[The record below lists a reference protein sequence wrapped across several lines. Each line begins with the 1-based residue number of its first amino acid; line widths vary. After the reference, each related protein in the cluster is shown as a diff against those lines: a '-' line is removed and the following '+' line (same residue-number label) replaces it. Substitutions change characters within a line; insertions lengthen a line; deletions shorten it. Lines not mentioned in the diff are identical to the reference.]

1 MSRGSSLRNL
11 QKVSVQL
18 KMPERPSSPA
28 LLTVIWFVW
37 LRLSQAQIQT
47 DEASESTQE
56 KTEFESFSFSIKEVS
71 EGPAVLN
78 VLKVSLLWENLELV
92 SAAGRPSMPAGLRAK
107 PNMQELQIEYHLIKN
122 SKYLPSIRTAV
133 LALGLKC
140 DVGVWEIVDLDS
152 CHLAP
157 GQQLSV
163 AVAPGDLRWEVSPAA
178 GGAVSAGDYSCWD
191 SRGRLLH
198 TVRLRLGHPPGLLS
212 ISCQVP
218 NHMLV
223 RCSWVDLVDTFLPGE
238 YTASFRG
245 QGDWEPCVVDAVR
258 KQCEVHHP
266 AFWQALHTLRVT
278 ETNGLGSCTTTN
290 RFALHT
296 LLKPDPPESVSV
308 RQIEGFSTRLMVSW
322 NFPSSWPLEHA
333 FPLLFHI
340 RYRPLGSMFWSE
352 LLSTA
357 CSEMISDALAGHVH
371 QVQVRAQDEINNDS
385 QWSDWSPV
393 VLVRP
398 WEVPAT
404 TQPTE
409 DATEHDVF
417 TFQPN
422 PGSSTA
428 KIHYDDLDNE
438 SNLGL
443 VIVLVLFSVVVL
455 VTIFSL
461 IFVVWFRQRRRDHVT
476 MQEVASVV
484 KMKSMP
490 I

>member
-1 MSRGSSLRNL
+1 
-11 QKVSVQL
+11 
-18 KMPERPSSPA
+18 MPERPSSPA

-47 DEASESTQE
+47 DE
-56 KTEFESFSFSIKEVS
+56 VS
-71 EGPAVLN
+71 E
-78 VLKVSLLWENLELV
+78 
-92 SAAGRPSMPAGLRAK
+92 
-107 PNMQELQIEYHLIKN
+107 LQFW
-122 SKYLPSIRTAV
+122 R
-133 LALGLKC
+133 
-140 DVGVWEIVDLDS
+140 LDS
-152 CHLAP
+152 NVTLACGKSSTWTP
-157 GQQLSV
+157 VTWLRDNSSALPWHQVTSDGRLVLQQVELS
-163 AVAPGDLRWEVSPAA
+163 AQ
-178 GGAVSAGDYSCWD
+178 GDYSCWD

-245 QGDWEPCVVDAVR
+245 QGNWEPCVVDAVR

-266 AFWQALHTLRVT
+266 GFWQALHTLRVT
-278 ETNGLGSCTTTN
+278 ETNGLGSCTTTD

-308 RQIEGFSTRLMVSW
+308 RQIEGSSTRLMVSW

-357 CSEMISDALAGHVH
+357 CSEVISDALAGHVH
-371 QVQVRAQDEINNDS
+371 QVQVRAQDEINNES

-398 WEVPAT
+398 WEGQTGSSPSENLQQAWCLPRFLISVPAT